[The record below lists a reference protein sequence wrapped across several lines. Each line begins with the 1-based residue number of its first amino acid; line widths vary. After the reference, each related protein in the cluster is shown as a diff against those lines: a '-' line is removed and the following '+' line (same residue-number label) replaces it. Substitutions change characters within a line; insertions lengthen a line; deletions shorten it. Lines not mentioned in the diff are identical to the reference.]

1 MGKVERVFGKG
12 IKAMVRVEVFEVGV
26 TSVRLE
32 RAHAL
37 YGGEQTH
44 IVYAEVIVEEP
55 PGGRLSG
62 RRLEQDAMY

>member
-1 MGKVERVFGKG
+1 MGKVERVFDKG
-12 IKAMVRVEVFEVGV
+12 IRAMVQVEVFEVGV
-26 TSVRLE
+26 TVRLE
-32 RAHAL
+32 RAPAL

-55 PGGRLSG
+55 PGGRLFG